1 MRLLHGK
8 GHHFHRRWW
17 QAEAE
22 AVHEAVWA
30 MAREME
36 PDQSARRTENATLR
50 QLFGAKCS
58 GGSVHGDG
66 VLSLGPQWSPRGGWT
81 YNIIRTAVDVLGA
94 KVGRGKPKASFV
106 TTGGTWAEQ
115 RRAKR
120 LDRYVYGCMHA
131 DDFYRTARDVFRDA
145 AVMDLGAVMGWVED
159 GRVRLKRVGPDEL
172 KVDVADGYYGEP
184 RTLVR
189 SYVVARDVAHGWV
202 DSWHADKSKA
212 EREAMHR
219 AVDDAA
225 RGMDFNR
232 AAHLLQSF
240 GDVVQVH
247 EAWHLPTCAPN
258 KKGEHNGRHVLAL
271 STLAMVDEPATFFPF
286 AFCRIYKPMSGW
298 YGQGVGEVLVPHQKG
313 INLAIRRIGEI
324 VTNGA
329 SPKVWTDTNSK
340 IAREQISSNESMTVI
355 RGGVRPPVY
364 LAPSVVPPDLWQL
377 VEWPIRRGLEQVGI
391 NETAAA
397 ASKPAGLNS
406 GQAQRDYQDIQSERQ
421 APVHLAFEDFVLDA
435 ARLVVRLSTKAAEDG
450 ETLKAFFPKGRR
462 SEPISWDEVAADED
476 SFTLQVH
483 STSNLPTTPTA
494 RKQYVEELWASGQ
507 IDSAEYRRLL
517 DMPDTDAATDLALAA
532 RDIIDANLERM
543 LDGDD
548 GEGAEEAYSPP
559 EPYDDLAYA
568 MKRGLIVYAKARAD
582 GAPEERLE
590 LIRRYLLAAEE
601 LMRQAQAASGPGNMR
616 APDAALPTA
625 QPQAVPPQ

>member
-1 MRLLHGK
+1 VRLLRGK
-8 GHHFHRRWW
+8 DVNFHTRWW
-17 QAEAE
+17 QADAE
-22 AVHEAVWA
+22 RVHEAVWA
-30 MAREME
+30 MARDME
-36 PDQSARRTENATLR
+36 PDQSARRTENRTLR
-50 QLFGAKCS
+50 QLYGAKGS
-58 GGSVHGDG
+58 GASAHGDG
-66 VLSLGPQWSPRGGWT
+66 TLSLGPTWSPRGNWT
-81 YNIIRTAVDVLGA
+81 YNVIRTAVDVLGA

-131 DDFYRTARDVFRDA
+131 DDFYRTARRVFRDA
-145 AVMDLGAVMGWVED
+145 AVMDVGAVMGWVED
-159 GRVRLKRVGPDEL
+159 GRVRLKRVDPDEI

-202 DSWHADKSKA
+202 DSWHADKSED
-212 EREAMHR
+212 ERKEMHR
-219 AVDDAA
+219 AVEESA
-225 RGMDFNR
+225 RGMDHNR

-247 EAWHLPTCAPN
+247 EAWHLPTCKPDA
-258 KKGEHNGRHVLAL
+258 KGNHNGRHVLAL
-271 STLAMVDEPATFFPF
+271 SRVALVDEPATFFPF
-286 AFCRIYKPMSGW
+286 AFCRIYEPMSGW
-298 YGQGVGEVLVPHQKG
+298 YGQGVGEVLAPHQKG
-313 INLAIRRIGEI
+313 INLAIRRIGDI

-329 SPKVWTDTNSK
+329 TMKIWLDSGSKKVS
-340 IAREQISSNESMTVI
+340 EQLSSNESNIVI
-355 RGGVRPPVY
+355 KGGARPPVV
-364 LAPSVVPPDLWQL
+364 LAPGVVPPDLWQL

-435 ARLVVRLSTKAAEDG
+435 ARLVVRLSAKAAEDG
-450 ETLKAFFPKGRR
+450 TSLKAFFPRGRR
-462 SEPISWDEVAADED
+462 SEPISWDEVAADEE

-507 IDSAEYRRLL
+507 VDSAEYRRLL
-517 DMPDTDAATDLALAA
+517 DMPDTDASTDLALAA
-532 RDIIDANLERM
+532 RDIIDATLERM

-548 GEGAEEAYSPP
+548 GEGAEDAYAPP

-590 LIRRYLLAAEE
+590 LVRRYLLAAEE
-601 LMRQAQAASGPGNMR
+601 LMRQAQAAAGPGDMR
-616 APDAALPTA
+616 APDAAMPTA
-625 QPQAVPPQ
+625 QAVPPQ